1 MAKEVTNAQLQE
13 TIIAQWVAFSRTEAY
28 KDWVKSME
36 ETMSLIQDN
45 VDNMTESRPTAI
57 PGVQT
62 KQPID
67 SERAAL
73 INQRKIGIKYAIQ
86 YPDLRIKAGTEQN

>member
-1 MAKEVTNAQLQE
+1 MAKEVTNAELQE
-13 TIIAQWVAFSRTEAY
+13 TIISQWVAFSRTEAY
-28 KDWVKSME
+28 KDWKQSMD
-36 ETMSLIQDN
+36 ETISLIQDN

-67 SERAAL
+67 SERSAL
-73 INQRKIGIKYAIQ
+73 INQRKMGIKYAMQ
-86 YPDLRIKAGTEQN
+86 YPELRIQSAEQ

>member
-1 MAKEVTNAQLQE
+1 MAKDNDNAHLQE
-13 TIIAQWVAFSRTEAY
+13 QIVAQWVAFSRTDAY
-28 KDWVKSME
+28 KDWVLSMD
-36 ETMSLIQDN
+36 ETIALIQDN

-62 KQPID
+62 KQAID

-73 INQRKIGIKYAIQ
+73 INQRKMGIKYALQ
-86 YPDLRIKAGTEQN
+86 YPQLRIESSQE

>member
-1 MAKEVTNAQLQE
+1 MAKDNDNAHLQE
-13 TIIAQWVAFSRTEAY
+13 QIVAQWVAFSRTDAY
-28 KDWVKSME
+28 KDWILSME

-73 INQRKIGIKYAIQ
+73 INQRKMGIKYAIQ
-86 YPDLRIKAGTEQN
+86 YPQLRIESSQE

>member
-1 MAKEVTNAQLQE
+1 MAKEVTNAELQE

-28 KDWVKSME
+28 KDWVLSME
-36 ETMSLIQDN
+36 QTMQLIQDN

-73 INQRKIGIKYAIQ
+73 INQRKMGIKYAVQ
-86 YPDLRIKAGTEQN
+86 YPQLRIESSQE

>member
-1 MAKEVTNAQLQE
+1 MAKDNDNAHLQE
-13 TIIAQWVAFSRTEAY
+13 QIVAQWVAFSRTDAY
-28 KDWVKSME
+28 KDWILSMD
-36 ETMSLIQDN
+36 ETIALIQDN

-62 KQPID
+62 KQAID

-73 INQRKIGIKYAIQ
+73 INQRKMGIKYALQ
-86 YPDLRIKAGTEQN
+86 YPQLRIESSQE

>member
-13 TIIAQWVAFSRTEAY
+13 TIVSQWIAFSRTEAY
-28 KDWVKSME
+28 KDWILSME
-36 ETMSLIQDN
+36 QTISLIQDN

-67 SERAAL
+67 SERASL
-73 INQRKIGIKYAIQ
+73 INQRKMGIKYAIQ
-86 YPDLRIKAGTEQN
+86 YPQLRIESSQE

>member
-13 TIIAQWVAFSRTEAY
+13 TIVAQWVAFSRTEAY
-28 KDWVKSME
+28 KDWVLSME
-36 ETMSLIQDN
+36 QTMQLIQDN

-73 INQRKIGIKYAIQ
+73 INQRKMGIKYAVQ
-86 YPDLRIKAGTEQN
+86 YPQLRIESSQE

>member
-1 MAKEVTNAQLQE
+1 MAKDNENAHLQE
-13 TIIAQWVAFSRTEAY
+13 QIVAQWVAFSRTDAY
-28 KDWVKSME
+28 KDWVLSMD
-36 ETMSLIQDN
+36 ETIALIQDN

-62 KQPID
+62 KQAID

-73 INQRKIGIKYAIQ
+73 INQRKMGIKYALQ
-86 YPDLRIKAGTEQN
+86 YPQLRIESSQE

>member
-1 MAKEVTNAQLQE
+1 MAKDNDNAHLQE
-13 TIIAQWVAFSRTEAY
+13 QIVAQWVAFSRTEAY
-28 KDWVKSME
+28 KDWILSMQ
-36 ETMSLIQDN
+36 ETMQLIQDN

-73 INQRKIGIKYAIQ
+73 INQRKMGIKYAIQ
-86 YPDLRIKAGTEQN
+86 YPQLRIESSQE